1 VSPQHKKTLNKAA
14 LAALPFIAASIV
26 WAAKAFAGQ
35 QVQPVADRVTVLEV
49 QRSEDSDRLKR
60 VEAKTDRI
68 LILLAG
74 QPAERSE

>member
-1 VSPQHKKTLNKAA
+1 
-14 LAALPFIAASIV
+14 
-26 WAAKAFAGQ
+26 
-35 QVQPVADRVTVLEV
+35 VTVLEV